1 MAESGYQEKTEA
13 PTLRRLRK
21 AREEGQVAR
30 SAEVPAA
37 AVVVGGFLLLWL
49 SGPWLI
55 NLWISHFVSAFAFD
69 SRIIAT
75 PSLLPGVFA
84 KHAFNIF
91 ILVSPVVIVLMI
103 LAAAA
108 SGLTGGFIFSL
119 QAVIPKSS
127 KLNPVDGLKRIF
139 GIRAMTELGKAL
151 LKFGLVV
158 SVLCFLLHVNFG
170 SLIGMGKMSLEPAL
184 SAMSVVIMK
193 SALIVALALIVV
205 AVIDAPLQK
214 YQFMKKMRMTRQ
226 EVKDELKDMEGRPE
240 IKAQIRRRQRE
251 MASAR
256 MMGRIK
262 DADVVITNPQ
272 HFAVALKYEPGA
284 DSAPILIA
292 KGADFM
298 AMRIREEANRLG
310 IHVFEAP
317 PLSRALYYSTEI
329 DQTVPEK
336 LYRAVAE
343 VIAYVFAI
351 EAERPGRGDLI
362 KPDPKIPSDMRFDA
376 SGKVP
381 DFV

>member
-1 MAESGYQEKTEA
+1 MAESSHQEKTEA
-13 PTLRRLRK
+13 PTQRRLRK
-21 AREEGQVAR
+21 ARDEGQVAR
-30 SAEVPAA
+30 STEVPAA
-37 AVVVGGFLLLWL
+37 AVVVGGLLLLLL

-55 NLWISHFVSAFAFD
+55 KLWISHFASAFMID

-75 PSLLPGVFA
+75 PGLLPVVFA
-84 KHAFNIF
+84 KHAVNIF
-91 ILVSPVVIVLMI
+91 ILVSPVVILLMI
-103 LAAAA
+103 LAVAA
-108 SGLTGGFIFSL
+108 SGLTGGYFFSL
-119 QAVIPKSS
+119 QAVMPKSS
-127 KLNPVDGLKRIF
+127 KLNPVEGLKRIF
-139 GIRAMTELGKAL
+139 GVRALVELGKAL
-151 LKFGLVV
+151 LKFALVA
-158 SVLCFLLHVNFG
+158 SVLWFLLYANLGTLVG
-170 SLIGMGKMSLEPAL
+170 VGKMSLEPAL
-184 SAMSVVIMK
+184 ASMSGLIMQ

-205 AVIDAPLQK
+205 AAIDAPLQK
-214 YQFMKKMRMTRQ
+214 HQFMKRMRMTRQ

-240 IKAQIRRRQRE
+240 VKAQIRRRQRE

-262 DADVVITNPQ
+262 EADVVITNPQ
-272 HFAVALKYEPGA
+272 HFAVALKYEPGS

-298 AMRIREEANRLG
+298 AMRIREEAKRFG

-351 EAERPGRGDLI
+351 EAQRPGSEDLL
-362 KPDPKIPSDMRFDA
+362 KPDPKIPPDMQFDA
-376 SGKVP
+376 SGRIKNPV
-381 DFV
+381 